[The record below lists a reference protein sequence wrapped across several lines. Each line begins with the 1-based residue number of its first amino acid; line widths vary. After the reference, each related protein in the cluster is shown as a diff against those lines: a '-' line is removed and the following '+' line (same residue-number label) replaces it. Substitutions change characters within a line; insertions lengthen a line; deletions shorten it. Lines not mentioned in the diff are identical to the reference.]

1 MDSTEE
7 TRKPTLMYMWALEQL
22 LTADTWEKKRKILEE
37 QWEFLVTTRD
47 ATDILDVLIK
57 QMETNHE
64 GNRDEWIA
72 QSAYLLY
79 YRGLLVNARVSGF
92 EHAWS
97 AFMMQM
103 SMSQL

>member
-1 MDSTEE
+1 MVSTEGTE
-7 TRKPTLMYMWALEQL
+7 KPTLMYVWALEQL

-57 QMETNHE
+57 QMRMQDI

-79 YRGLLVNARVSGF
+79 YRGLLVNARVSGI

>member
-7 TRKPTLMYMWALEQL
+7 SRKPTLMPMWALEQL
-22 LTADTWEKKRKILEE
+22 LTADTWEKKRRVLEE

-47 ATDILDVLIK
+47 ATDILDVLSK
-57 QMETNHE
+57 QMETRQT
-64 GNRDEWIA
+64 GNEDEWIA
-72 QSAYLLY
+72 QGAYLLF
-79 YRGLLVNARVSGF
+79 YRGLLVNARVSGI

>member
-1 MDSTEE
+1 MVSTEGI
-7 TRKPTLMYMWALEQL
+7 RKPTLMYMWALEQL
-22 LTADTWEKKRKILEE
+22 LTADTWEKKRKVLEE

-57 QMETNHE
+57 QMETRQA
-64 GNRDEWIA
+64 GNEDEWLA
-72 QSAYLLY
+72 QSASLLF
-79 YRGLLVNARVSGF
+79 YRGLLVNARVSGI

>member
-1 MDSTEE
+1 MDPTEE

-22 LTADTWEKKRKILEE
+22 LIADTWEKKRKALEE

-57 QMETNHE
+57 QLETRQA
-64 GNRDEWIA
+64 GNEDEWLA
-72 QSAYLLY
+72 QSAYLLF
-79 YRGLLVNARVSGF
+79 YRGLLVNARVSGI

-103 SMSQL
+103 SMAQL